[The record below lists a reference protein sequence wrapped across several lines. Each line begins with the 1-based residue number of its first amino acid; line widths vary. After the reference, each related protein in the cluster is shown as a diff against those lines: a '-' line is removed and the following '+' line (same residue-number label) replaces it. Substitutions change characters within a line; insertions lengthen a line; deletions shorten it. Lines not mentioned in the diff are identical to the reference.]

1 MASTAVS
8 KYRTSVK
15 VSTATTAAKV
25 ISGITKADPCVV
37 TSTAHGLSVGA
48 VVVFSDIVG
57 MTELNGMAG
66 VVTAQDT
73 NTITL
78 GGIDSTG
85 FTTYGSG
92 GNATPQTMTQ
102 IENVLDFQVAS
113 EEADK
118 FDSTNLMSTKKEY
131 ILGLS
136 GEGTVTMPIDI
147 DATGPGQE
155 RVRKLVGTDTAVAV
169 TVTRSDS
176 TAFACMV
183 KWSGLSH
190 GFPDKHTGQFTG
202 TITGQ
207 AAWYA

>member
-8 KYRTSVK
+8 KYRTAVK
-15 VSTATTAAKV
+15 VSTGTSAGKTITA
-25 ISGITKADPCVV
+25 ITKANPCVV
-37 TSTAHGLSVGA
+37 TSTAHGLTVGT
-48 VVVFSDIVG
+48 VVVFSSIAG

-66 VVTAQDT
+66 VVTAQATDT
-73 NTITL
+73 LTF
-78 GGIDSTG
+78 GGIDSTD
-85 FTTYGSG
+85 FTTYTSG
-92 GNATPQTMTQ
+92 GTATPQTMTLV
-102 IENVLDFQVAS
+102 ENVLNFEVAS

-118 FDSTNLMSTKKEY
+118 FDSTNLQSTKKEY

-136 GEGTVTMPIDI
+136 GEGTVTMPIDV
-147 DATGPGQE
+147 DPTGTGQE
-155 RVRKLVGTDTAVAV
+155 RVRKLVGTDTAVAM

-176 TAFACMV
+176 KSFACMV
-183 KWSGLSH
+183 KWAGYSH

>member
-15 VSTATTAAKV
+15 VSTATTTAKV
-25 ISGITKADPCVV
+25 ITAITKANPMVV
-37 TSTAHGLSVGA
+37 TSNAHSLAVGS

-57 MTELNGMAG
+57 MLELNGMAG
-66 VVTAQDT
+66 VVTVQDT
-73 NTITL
+73 NTLTF
-78 GGIDSTG
+78 GGIDSTN
-85 FTTYGSG
+85 FTAYVSG

-102 IENVLDFQVAS
+102 VENVLDFQVAS

-131 ILGLS
+131 IVGLS
-136 GEGTVTMPIDI
+136 GEGSVTMPIDI
-147 DATGPGQE
+147 DATGTGQA
-155 RVRKLVGTDTAVAV
+155 RVRKLVGVDTPVAV

-176 TAFACMV
+176 KAFACMV
-183 KWSGLSH
+183 KWTGLSH